1 MYLSFIAAVPDLKFC
16 VTTVSVLMFR
26 DFDFNNV
33 KNKKI
38 HALQVGLN
46 FILEIFAFSSV
57 MLYFSKKKFT
67 IVIYFK

>member
-1 MYLSFIAAVPDLKFC
+1 MYLSFIAAVTDLKFC

-26 DFDFNNV
+26 DFDLDNL

-46 FILEIFAFSSV
+46 FILEIFAFLSV
-57 MLYFSKKKFT
+57 MLYFSKNKFT
-67 IVIYFK
+67 ILINFK